1 MSEQKRMHLNN
12 LEELMAVQSDLT
24 LQIEIAFG
32 EGLVAANAIKKTEET
47 DNQ

>member
-24 LQIEIAFG
+24 LIEIAFG